1 MTAIFLFQMKRKSLI
16 IHDTLQN
23 GDLHDDMRSIIE
35 DGIIDFSL
43 SYSMSEEKLIIK
55 ILEVKHMKTGEENIL
70 VSPYIKI
77 RIYKT
82 PKQFFTFRDHS
93 EKGPV
98 INNLEKEF
106 KTKMH
111 RPCEVL
117 AYKETFEVPVDLETL
132 KSFTLRL
139 LLCDMDKLSRHVIL
153 GETSVI
159 LRKTELWTVK
169 DLKFSEKF
177 KIPVEV
183 KLTL

>member
-1 MTAIFLFQMKRKSLI
+1 
-16 IHDTLQN
+16 
-23 GDLHDDMRSIIE
+23 MRSVIE
-35 DGIIDFSL
+35 GAIIDFTL
-43 SYSMSEEKLIIK
+43 SYSLSEEKLTIK
-55 ILEVKHMKTGEENIL
+55 IIEVKNMKTGEENIL

-98 INNLEKEF
+98 IINLEKEF

-117 AYKETFEVPVDLETL
+117 AYKETFEIPVDLETL
-132 KSFTLRL
+132 KLFTLRL

-159 LRKTELWTVK
+159 LKKTDLWTVK

-177 KIPVEV
+177 RIPVEV
-183 KLTL
+183 K